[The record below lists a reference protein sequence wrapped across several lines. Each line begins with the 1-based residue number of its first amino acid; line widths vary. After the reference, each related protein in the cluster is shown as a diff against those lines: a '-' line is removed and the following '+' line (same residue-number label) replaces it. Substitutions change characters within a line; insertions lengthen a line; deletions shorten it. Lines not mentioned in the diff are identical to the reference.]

1 MSSFDS
7 DDEDVRVP
15 DEVYCE
21 KLVED
26 VFENNNNNNNDDNHD
41 LELAIQKSLEEYIIQ
56 NNEFIN
62 NEFQREE
69 DDENMEKIIF
79 ESILEECERIEK
91 EEKLLKEKY
100 EEECKEFISKKE
112 LKYKYFLSKL
122 NYMITNENKR
132 NVILHIFQKYINTK
146 PHEKYTYITNEE
158 FDLFNKFMNY
168 IYFIPTFQ
176 NKRSPINKD
185 DTLELVNHI
194 LNKDIQFNYENNEN
208 YIKEIN
214 LYFN

>member
-1 MSSFDS
+1 
-7 DDEDVRVP
+7 
-15 DEVYCE
+15 
-21 KLVED
+21 
-26 VFENNNNNNNDDNHD
+26 
-41 LELAIQKSLEEYIIQ
+41 
-56 NNEFIN
+56 
-62 NEFQREE
+62 
-69 DDENMEKIIF
+69 MEKIIF

-146 PHEKYTYITNEE
+146 PDEKYTYITNEE

-168 IYFIPTFQ
+168 IYFIPASQ

-214 LYFN
+214 LFFN